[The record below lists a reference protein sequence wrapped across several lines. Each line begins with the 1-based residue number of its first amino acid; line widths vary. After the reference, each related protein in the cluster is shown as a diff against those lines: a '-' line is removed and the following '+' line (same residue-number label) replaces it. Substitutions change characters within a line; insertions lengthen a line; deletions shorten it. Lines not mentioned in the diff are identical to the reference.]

1 MDQGLLINV
10 LLPMILAFIMF
21 SLGLTLKFENFQ
33 NIGKYPKAF
42 TIGFI
47 NQLILLPLIT
57 FCIIKI
63 FNPSNEIAFGM
74 MLLSFCPGGVTSNML
89 CQLMRGNVAL
99 SVTLTSVMSLVSII
113 TVPIMISVFYVYF
126 LGTENSSVNIAV
138 MGFKMF
144 LIAAFP
150 VFIGTLINNNAE
162 EFSNRIRK
170 GVMVVA
176 WTLFFLLVI
185 VAIASNKDMLMEQFG
200 QIGAMISLMMLA
212 MLAMGIITSKIFG
225 LSFHDAKTIALET
238 GIQNSTMGMALAGLV
253 AATGVAL
260 PVYALPSAL
269 YSVIMYIIAV
279 PFCLMFRGT
288 GGDDEY
294 TPAIID

>member
-10 LLPMILAFIMF
+10 LLPSILAFIMF
-21 SLGLTLKFENFQ
+21 SLGLTLKFENFK

-47 NQLILLPLIT
+47 NQLLLLPAIT
-57 FCIIKI
+57 FAIIKI

-89 CQLMRGNVAL
+89 CQMMRGNVAL
-99 SVTLTSVMSLVSII
+99 SVTLTSVMSLLSIL
-113 TVPIMISVFYVYF
+113 TVPILVSVSYVYF
-126 LGTENSSVNIAV
+126 LGNDNANVNV
-138 MGFKMF
+138 VSMGIKMF

-162 EFSNRIRK
+162 NFANKIRK
-170 GVMVVA
+170 GTMILA
-176 WTLFFLLVI
+176 WTLFLLLVVAAI
-185 VAIASNKDMLMEQFG
+185 VSNKQMLIEQFG
-200 QIGAMISLMMLA
+200 AIGTMITVMMFA
-212 MLAMGIITSKIFG
+212 MLTIGIITAKIFG

-253 AATGVAL
+253 AASGVAL
-260 PVYALPSAL
+260 PVYALPSAV
-269 YSVIMYIIAV
+269 YSIVMYAV
-279 PFCLMFRGT
+279 AIPFALMLRNKN
-288 GGDDEY
+288 
-294 TPAIID
+294 

>member
-10 LLPMILAFIMF
+10 LLPLILAFIMF
-21 SLGLTLKFENFQ
+21 SLGLTLKFENFK

-47 NQLILLPLIT
+47 NQLVLLPLIT
-57 FCIIKI
+57 FGIIKI

-89 CQLMRGNVAL
+89 CQLMKGNLAL
-99 SVTLTSVMSLVSII
+99 SVTLTSVMSLLSILTVPLLVSI
-113 TVPIMISVFYVYF
+113 SYAYF
-126 LGTENSSVNIAV
+126 MGDNTDVNIV
-138 MGFKMF
+138 SMGFKMF

-150 VFIGTLINNNAE
+150 VFIGTLINNYAE
-162 EFSNRIRK
+162 AYANKVRK
-170 GVMVVA
+170 GVMILA

-185 VAIASNKDMLMEQFG
+185 AAIASNKDMLMEQFG
-200 QIGAMISLMMLA
+200 QIGAMITVMMFSMLA
-212 MLAMGIITSKIFG
+212 IGIITAKLFG

-253 AATGVAL
+253 AASVAL
-260 PVYALPSAL
+260 PVSALPSAV
-269 YSVIMYIIAV
+269 YSIVMYVVAI
-279 PFCLMFRGT
+279 PFALMLR
-288 GGDDEY
+288 EKN
-294 TPAIID
+294 